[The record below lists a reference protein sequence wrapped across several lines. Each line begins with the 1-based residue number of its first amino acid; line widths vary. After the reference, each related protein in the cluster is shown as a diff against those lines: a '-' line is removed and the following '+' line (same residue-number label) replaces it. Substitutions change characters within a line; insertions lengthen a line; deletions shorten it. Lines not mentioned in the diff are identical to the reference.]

1 MAIRIFCH
9 GTDED
14 PGHRQRC
21 GEYLRL
27 RHRVLAQRLL
37 DGGDI
42 TGIRTCM
49 AAGMFPAEEKER
61 MLCMAVQRGRTDC
74 LGALLSSEKEMA
86 SLFSREVEN
95 VQTECPGVLPAAN
108 LSYDRAGGEPR
119 ISQPLHSRV
128 LTLLGRNF
136 DRFYPYLGQIFHLL
150 VPARLEGHAAR
161 LGTDGFSLCM
171 QESSFLQ
178 AFSEDHERCQRDVA
192 HVLLH
197 QLLFHPFYAG
207 QIRDRESWNI
217 CCDCLAEWTLERR
230 LGYERTVSVEERRQ
244 RTEVY
249 RFLEKEKLVSVAAF
263 YRRLQEMPQEQQQG
277 LGQLFVCDD
286 HQLWYRGEHSTEQ
299 WKNQIRR
306 QKRMA
311 GEGSEEAVFGGIQGS
326 GGHTVRTYQEPE
338 ASEYEYQAFLER
350 FMVAGEERILD
361 QENFD
366 PILYHYSRCH
376 YDGPVLLEPLETSEV
391 RRLSELVIAIDTSGS
406 CSGDIVQQFL
416 RETFTILEKKERF
429 FRKMRVHILQC
440 DSMIQD
446 YQLIE
451 SEDDWEKYR
460 KNVKITGFGN
470 TDFRPVFDWIRE
482 KQKSGEI
489 RDLKG
494 LIYFSDGDGIFPRE
508 APDYETAFVYL
519 NERLLKG
526 KLPAFIRQ
534 VNLHIDREFSNLFDE
549 ESSFGYCGGK

>member
-9 GTDED
+9 GADED
-14 PGHRQRC
+14 PGHRRRC

-27 RHRVLAQRLL
+27 RYRALAQKLL
-37 DGGDI
+37 DDGDL
-42 TGIRTCM
+42 TGIRVCM
-49 AAGMFPAEEKER
+49 SAEMFPSEEKEAL
-61 MLCMAVQRGRTDC
+61 LCMAVKKGRTDC
-74 LGALLSSEKEMA
+74 LGALLSPEKEN
-86 SLFSREVEN
+86 LFCMEAEKGR
-95 VQTECPGVLPAAN
+95 QDCLGVLLAAN
-108 LSYDRAGGEPR
+108 ISDGKAGGEPR
-119 ISQPLHSRV
+119 IPQPLYIRV
-128 LTLLGRNF
+128 LTLLGRKYE
-136 DRFYPYLGQIFHLL
+136 RYYPYLGQIYHLL
-150 VPARLEGHAAR
+150 LPARLEGHTAR

-171 QESSFLQ
+171 QESSFLR
-178 AFSEDHERCQRDVA
+178 AFSEDTERCQRDVA

-197 QLLFHPFYAG
+197 QILFHPFYAG
-207 QIRDRESWNI
+207 QIGDREIWDI
-217 CCDCLAEWTLERR
+217 CCDCIAEWTLEKR
-230 LGYERTVSVEERRQ
+230 LGCERIVSAGGRRQ

-249 RFLEKEKLVSVAAF
+249 RFLEQEKLVSAAVL
-263 YRRLQEMPQEQQQG
+263 YRRLQGISQEQQQG

-286 HQLWYRGEHSTEQ
+286 HQLWYMAEHSIEQ
-299 WKNQIRR
+299 WKHQIRR

-311 GEGSEEAVFGGIQGS
+311 GEGSEEGVFGGIQGS
-326 GGHTVRTYQEPE
+326 GGHTVKKYQEPE

-350 FMVAGEERILD
+350 FMVSGEERILD
-361 QENFD
+361 QDNFD
-366 PILYHYSRCH
+366 PILYHYSRSH
-376 YDGPVLLEPLETSEV
+376 YNGPVLLEPLETSEV

-446 YQLIE
+446 HQLIE
-451 SEDDWEKYR
+451 SENDWEEYR

-482 KQKSGEI
+482 KQKNGEI

-494 LIYFSDGDGIFPRE
+494 LIYFTDGDGIFPRE

-519 NERLLKG
+519 NDRLLKG
-526 KLPAFIRQ
+526 KLPAFIRP

>member
-1 MAIRIFCH
+1 MAIRVFCH

-14 PGHRQRC
+14 TGHRQRC
-21 GEYLRL
+21 GEYLRM
-27 RHRVLAQRLL
+27 RHRALAQRLL
-37 DGGDI
+37 EDGDL
-42 TGIRTCM
+42 TGIKVCM
-49 AAGMFPAEEKER
+49 TAGMFPAEEKER
-61 MLCMAVQRGRTDC
+61 LLSMAVQKGRTDC
-74 LGALLSSEKEMA
+74 LGALLSPEKG
-86 SLFSREVEN
+86 SLFCMGAKKGRPD
-95 VQTECPGVLPAAN
+95 CPGMLPAAN
-108 LSYDRAGGEPR
+108 FSDGKAGETTRSP
-119 ISQPLHSRV
+119 QPLYIRV

-136 DRFYPYLGQIFHLL
+136 DRFYPYLGQMFHLL
-150 VPARLEGHAAR
+150 LPARLEGHAAR

-171 QESSFLQ
+171 QESSFLRD
-178 AFSEDHERCQRDVA
+178 FSEDHERCQRDMA

-197 QLLFHPFYAG
+197 QSLFHPFYAG
-207 QIRDRESWNI
+207 QIQDRENWDI
-217 CCDCLAEWTLERR
+217 CCDCLAEWTLEKR
-230 LGYERTVSVEERRQ
+230 LGYERTVSAGERRQ

-249 RFLEKEKLVSVAAF
+249 RFLEKEKLVSAAAL
-263 YRRLQEMPQEQQQG
+263 YRRLQGSTHEQHQG

-286 HQLWYRGEHSTEQ
+286 HQLWYTGEHSTEQ
-299 WKNQIRR
+299 WQQQIRR

-311 GEGSEEAVFGGIQGS
+311 GEGSSEEVFGGIQGS
-326 GGHTVRTYQEPE
+326 GGHTVRKYQEPE

-350 FMVAGEERILD
+350 FMVSGEERILD

-451 SEDDWEKYR
+451 SENDWEEYR

-494 LIYFSDGDGIFPRE
+494 LIYFTDGDGIFPRE
-508 APDYETAFVYL
+508 ASDYETAFVYL

-526 KLPAFIRQ
+526 KLPAFIRP

-549 ESSFGYCGGK
+549 ESSYGYCGGK

>member
-1 MAIRIFCH
+1 MAIRVFCH

-14 PGHRQRC
+14 PGHRRRC

-27 RHRVLAQRLL
+27 RHRALAQKLL
-37 DGGDI
+37 DDGDL
-42 TGIRTCM
+42 TGIRVCM
-49 AAGMFPAEEKER
+49 AAEMFPSEEKETL
-61 MLCMAVQRGRTDC
+61 LCMAVKKGRTDC
-74 LGALLSSEKEMA
+74 LGALLSPEKEN
-86 SLFSREVEN
+86 LFCMEAEKGRPD
-95 VQTECPGVLPAAN
+95 CLGVFPAAN
-108 LSYDRAGGEPR
+108 FSDGKAEGESR
-119 ISQPLHSRV
+119 ISQPLYLRV

-150 VPARLEGHAAR
+150 LPVRLEGHAAR

-171 QESSFLQ
+171 QESSFLR
-178 AFSEDHERCQRDVA
+178 AFSEDHERCQREVA

-197 QLLFHPFYAG
+197 QILFHPFYAG
-207 QIRDRESWNI
+207 QIHDREILDI
-217 CCDCLAEWTLERR
+217 CCDCLAEWTLEKR
-230 LGYERTVSVEERRQ
+230 LGYERTVSGGERRQ
-244 RTEVY
+244 RTEIY
-249 RFLEKEKLVSVAAF
+249 RFLEREKLVSAAAL
-263 YRRLQEMPQEQQQG
+263 YRRLQGISQEQQQG

-286 HQLWYRGEHSTEQ
+286 HQLWYTGEHSIEQ
-299 WKNQIRR
+299 WKHQIRR

-311 GEGSEEAVFGGIQGS
+311 GEGSEDGVFGGIQGS
-326 GGHTVRTYQEPE
+326 GGHTVKKYQEPE

-350 FMVAGEERILD
+350 FMVSGEERILD

-366 PILYHYSRCH
+366 PILYHYSRSH

-391 RRLSELVIAIDTSGS
+391 RRLLELVIAIDTSGS

-508 APDYETAFVYL
+508 APDYETAFVHL

-526 KLPAFIRQ
+526 KLPAFIRP